1 MAKRFLGLK
10 DVLVLYTWCEQVA
23 DTLTTSASPYVLIQ
37 RTDPTT
43 SGATDSISTKKA
55 GRLEMSNSTNFSS
68 FRGHLG
74 AKMEGERAFVGISGI
89 SDKRPACASVVC
101 LRPVS
106 GATQRLFVTLFIVA
120 EHKKC
125 EQKRG

>member
-1 MAKRFLGLK
+1 
-10 DVLVLYTWCEQVA
+10 
-23 DTLTTSASPYVLIQ
+23 
-37 RTDPTT
+37 
-43 SGATDSISTKKA
+43 
-55 GRLEMSNSTNFSS
+55 MSNSTNFSS

-125 EQKRG
+125 EQKRGYSTRIRVWLVYVYRV

>member
-1 MAKRFLGLK
+1 
-10 DVLVLYTWCEQVA
+10 
-23 DTLTTSASPYVLIQ
+23 
-37 RTDPTT
+37 
-43 SGATDSISTKKA
+43 
-55 GRLEMSNSTNFSS
+55 
-68 FRGHLG
+68 
-74 AKMEGERAFVGISGI
+74 MEGERAFVGISGI

-125 EQKRG
+125 EQKRGYV

>member
-1 MAKRFLGLK
+1 MCPA
-10 DVLVLYTWCEQVA
+10 VPP
-23 DTLTTSASPYVLIQ
+23 LTTTLASIVGHP
-37 RTDPTT
+37 
-43 SGATDSISTKKA
+43 ISFPTKKA

-89 SDKRPACASVVC
+89 SDKRPAYASVVC

-106 GATQRLFVTLFIVA
+106 GAPQRLFVALFIA
-120 EHKKC
+120 PEHKKC
-125 EQKRG
+125 EQKRCYIAHSHVWLEYGT